1 MLFLIFFL
9 TESQFLSKIYLAK
22 FKEGCVMEIS
32 IVQVQVD
39 VDIKNEASQLFN
51 NLGLDMSTAINI
63 FLKKCLQEGGIPFD
77 VKVKKS
83 YKNNEGMRALLS
95 LQQQAEK
102 NGLSNMTLDEINAEI
117 AASRA
122 ERRARKAI

>member
-1 MLFLIFFL
+1 
-9 TESQFLSKIYLAK
+9 
-22 FKEGCVMEIS
+22 META
-32 IVQVQVD
+32 IVQAQVD
-39 VDIKNEASQLFN
+39 MNIKNEASRLFD

-77 VKVKKS
+77 VKVIKY

-102 NGLSNMTLDEINAEI
+102 MD
-117 AASRA
+117 
-122 ERRARKAI
+122 